1 MDVTPGDV
9 VQVNAVYDVLNGCYI
24 VDHTDPDSSI
34 VINPDTLISGTS
46 VANSIACI
54 RK

>member
-1 MDVTPGDV
+1 M
-9 VQVNAVYDVLNGCYI
+9 QVNAVYDVVNGCYL

-46 VANSIACI
+46 VANSIACT